1 MAGGTVKKGTFKL
14 EEAKMNLHIVA
25 VLLLCGQIGGLPS
38 ESKTRST
45 SEKPLARPAAAISSD
60 VHSLIKKENAAKTF
74 AEREAITK
82 DLAKLYGDLRLSMR
96 SGSAE
101 LLVKDEYRLR
111 QKLVG
116 IVKDLNRRVAK
127 AEVESKKQT
136 AKLNRNP
143 EAYSKSAFV
152 EPTIQGG
159 GTITAANNLIQII
172 ITTIDPEGW
181 QENGGTHVIEYW
193 AQGMALVVAAPA
205 DVHEAIGGSLGGMR
219 QFGP

>member
-1 MAGGTVKKGTFKL
+1 
-14 EEAKMNLHIVA
+14 MNLQIFA
-25 VLLLCGQIGGLPS
+25 ALLLCGQVGGTAAD
-38 ESKTRST
+38 SKPKPAI
-45 SEKPLARPAAAISSD
+45 EKPVARPAATISSE
-60 VHSLIKKENAAKTF
+60 VNSLIKKENAAKTF
-74 AEREAITK
+74 AEREAATK
-82 DLAKLYGDLRLSMR
+82 DLAKLYGDLRLTMR
-96 SGSAE
+96 SGSAD
-101 LLVKDEYRLR
+101 LLVKEEYRLR

>member
-1 MAGGTVKKGTFKL
+1 MASGTEKKGTFKR
-14 EEAKMNLHIVA
+14 EEAKMNLQIFA
-25 VLLLCGQIGGLPS
+25 ALLICGQLGGTPS
-38 ESKTRST
+38 ESKSKLA
-45 SEKPLARPAAAISSD
+45 SEKPVARPAKVISSD

-74 AEREAITK
+74 AEREAVTK
-82 DLAKLYGDLRLSMR
+82 DLAKLYGDLRLTMR

-111 QKLVG
+111 QKLVA

-127 AEVESKKQT
+127 AEVESQKQT

-143 EAYSKSAFV
+143 EAYSKSAII
-152 EPTIQGG
+152 EPTLQGG
-159 GTITAANNLIQII
+159 GTINAANNLIQII

-181 QENGGTHVIEYW
+181 QQNGGTYVIEYW

-205 DVHEAIGGSLGGMR
+205 DVHEAIGGSLGGVR
-219 QFGP
+219 RFGP

>member
-1 MAGGTVKKGTFKL
+1 V
-14 EEAKMNLHIVA
+14 
-25 VLLLCGQIGGLPS
+25 
-38 ESKTRST
+38 
-45 SEKPLARPAAAISSD
+45 
-60 VHSLIKKENAAKTF
+60 
-74 AEREAITK
+74 K
-82 DLAKLYGDLRLSMR
+82 DLTKLYSDLRLSMR

-111 QKLVG
+111 QKLVS
-116 IVKDLNRRVAK
+116 VVRDLNRRVAK
-127 AEVESKKQT
+127 AEADALKQA
-136 AKLNRNP
+136 AKVNRNP
-143 EAYSKSAFV
+143 EAYGKSAFE

-219 QFGP
+219 RFGP

>member
-1 MAGGTVKKGTFKL
+1 MKL
-14 EEAKMNLHIVA
+14 QILAA
-25 VLLLCGQIGGLPS
+25 LLLCGQVGGTAA
-38 ESKTRST
+38 ESKSKPAG
-45 SEKPLARPAAAISSD
+45 EKPVARPATAISAD
-60 VHSLIKKENAAKTF
+60 VHSLIKKEQAAKTF
-74 AEREAITK
+74 AEREVITK
-82 DLAKLYGDLRLSMR
+82 DLAKLYGDLRLTMR

-127 AEVESKKQT
+127 AEAESQKQS

-159 GTITAANNLIQII
+159 GTINAANNLIQII
-172 ITTIDPEGW
+172 ITTIDPDGW
-181 QENGGTHVIEYW
+181 QENGGTYVIEYW